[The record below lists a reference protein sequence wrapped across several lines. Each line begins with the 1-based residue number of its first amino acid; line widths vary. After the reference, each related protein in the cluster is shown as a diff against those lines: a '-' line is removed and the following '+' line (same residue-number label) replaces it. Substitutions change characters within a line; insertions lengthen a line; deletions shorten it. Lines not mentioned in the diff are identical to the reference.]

1 MNIDLDKQIRDLI
14 TRSGVSQYRLGI
26 ESGLSNA
33 AICRFLNHNQS
44 LTLRSAS
51 KLLAALNVSVEF
63 KPSKGR

>member
-14 TRSGVSQYRLGI
+14 SRSGMSQYRLAI
-26 ESGLSNA
+26 ESGVSDA
-33 AICRFLNHNQS
+33 AVCRFLNGNQS
-44 LTLRSAS
+44 LTLRTAS